1 MVEKMGRNM
10 LALVVTVLSSL
21 AILASS
27 PIIDYYYS
35 VYAQSPGDTTVPITV
50 SIPINIQAQNAQIC
64 ASILSS
70 GSQTCQ
76 QIILN
81 PIQTSY
87 QPVNIDLVQ
96 PVPTIN
102 SPSSLQQSPVQQ
114 QQPPQPLTTQ
124 EMTVSLPINI
134 QAQNAQLCISIA
146 SSGSQ
151 TCQQIVISPSQT
163 TYQPV
168 NVDLTQPIP
177 TITTSQLQQQS
188 IQQSQQAGPL
198 NSLSI
203 STNLVD
209 IDNTDASLP
218 INVIAPTNIQA
229 QNAQHCISIASSG
242 SQTCQQI
249 VISPSQTT
257 YQPVSVDFTQ
267 PTPTFESP
275 TDSIPTAPGPATE
288 DTMIPT
294 PTTSPTPTGQTPPTP
309 ESQLQEQ
316 EQQPSQEP
324 QPGQEPTTTPDDT
337 NTLEQNPTEE
347 GDTNDQDETSTEGP
361 DSTGDGEGGQE
372 GQ

>member
-21 AILASS
+21 AILASR

-76 QIILN
+76 Q
-81 PIQTSY
+81 
-87 QPVNIDLVQ
+87 
-96 PVPTIN
+96 
-102 SPSSLQQSPVQQ
+102 
-114 QQPPQPLTTQ
+114 LTTQ

-203 STNLVD
+203 SANLVD

-229 QNAQHCISIASSG
+229 QNAQLCISIASSG

-267 PTPTFESP
+267 P
-275 TDSIPTAPGPATE
+275 IPT
-288 DTMIPT
+288 I
-294 PTTSPTPTGQTPPTP
+294 TT
-309 ESQLQEQ
+309 SQLQ
-316 EQQPSQEP
+316 QQSIQQSQQAGP
-324 QPGQEPTTTPDDT
+324 LNSLSISANLVDID
-337 NTLEQNPTEE
+337 NTDASLPINVIAP
-347 GDTNDQDETSTEGP
+347 
-361 DSTGDGEGGQE
+361 
-372 GQ
+372 

>member
-21 AILASS
+21 AILASR

-87 QPVNIDLVQ
+87 QPVNIDL
-96 PVPTIN
+96 
-102 SPSSLQQSPVQQ
+102 
-114 QQPPQPLTTQ
+114 
-124 EMTVSLPINI
+124 
-134 QAQNAQLCISIA
+134 
-146 SSGSQ
+146 
-151 TCQQIVISPSQT
+151 
-163 TYQPV
+163 
-168 NVDLTQPIP
+168 TQPIP

-203 STNLVD
+203 SANLVD

-229 QNAQHCISIASSG
+229 QNAQLCISIASSG

-337 NTLEQNPTEE
+337 DTLEQNPTEE
-347 GDTNDQDETSTEGP
+347 RDTNDQDETSTEGP